1 MNRRIR
7 RAFVMSGVV
16 ASLLAGVVAIQLAAQ
31 MTAAA
36 APPPAPPV
44 SLDSLRNSLAAEQ
57 ARGAALQSQLGDL
70 LAVTDE
76 LKAALTSTEGEV
88 TVDGLTAKQLRERLK
103 AADAKLKTVNRL
115 LKEAQRRLVAVGA
128 APVRTPK
135 PASGGAGSGGG
146 GSTSST
152 PAPAPTAAPKTFSL
166 SLDLASGGV
175 RASWTTCSAS
185 SFDSYALVRS
195 TDSEIHYPPE
205 DGDTLVAR
213 IANHA
218 TTSTTDA
225 APSGSSWFQLYCL
238 TSSGGETKTAART
251 TTVKI
256 NVP

>member
-16 ASLLAGVVAIQLAAQ
+16 ASLLAGVVASQLAAQ

-44 SLDSLRNSLAAEQ
+44 SLDSLRSSLAAEQ
-57 ARGAALQSQLGDL
+57 ARGAALQGELDDL
-70 LAVTDE
+70 LAVTDG

-88 TVDGLTAKQLRERLK
+88 TVDGLTAKQLRTRLK

-135 PASGGAGSGGG
+135 PASGGGAGG
-146 GSTSST
+146 GSANAT
-152 PAPAPTAAPKTFSL
+152 PIPAPTAASTTFAL

-175 RASWTTCSAS
+175 RATWTTCSAGG
-185 SFDSYALVRS
+185 FDSYALVRS
-195 TDSEIHYPPE
+195 TDSEIHFPPE

-213 IANHA
+213 IANRA
-218 TTSTTDA
+218 TTSKTDA
-225 APSGSSWFQLYCL
+225 APSGSSWYQLYCL
-238 TSSGGETKTAART
+238 TKSGGETKTAART

-256 NVP
+256 SVP

>member
-44 SLDSLRNSLAAEQ
+44 SLDSLRSSLAAEQ
-57 ARGAALQSQLGDL
+57 ARGAALQSQLDDL
-70 LAVTDE
+70 LTVTDG

-88 TVDGLTAKQLRERLK
+88 TVDGLTAKQLRTRLK

-135 PASGGAGSGGG
+135 PASGGGAGG
-146 GSTSST
+146 GSANAT
-152 PAPAPTAAPKTFSL
+152 PIPAPTAASTTFAL

-175 RASWTTCSAS
+175 RATWTTCSAGG
-185 SFDSYALVRS
+185 FDSYALVRS
-195 TDSEIHYPPE
+195 TDSEIHFPPE

-213 IANHA
+213 IANRA
-218 TTSTTDA
+218 TTSKTDA
-225 APSGSSWFQLYCL
+225 APSGSSWYQLYCL
-238 TSSGGETKTAART
+238 TKSGGETKTAART

-256 NVP
+256 SVP

>member
-1 MNRRIR
+1 VNRRIR

-44 SLDSLRNSLAAEQ
+44 SLDSLRSSLAAEQ
-57 ARGAALQSQLGDL
+57 ARGAALQGELDDL
-70 LAVTDE
+70 LAVTDG

-88 TVDGLTAKQLRERLK
+88 TVDGLTAKQLRTRLK

-135 PASGGAGSGGG
+135 PASGGGAGG
-146 GSTSST
+146 GSANAT
-152 PAPAPTAAPKTFSL
+152 PIPAPTAASTTFAL

-175 RASWTTCSAS
+175 RATWTTCSAGG
-185 SFDSYALVRS
+185 FDSYALVRS
-195 TDSEIHYPPE
+195 TDSEIHFPPE

-213 IANHA
+213 IANRA
-218 TTSTTDA
+218 TTSKTDA
-225 APSGSSWFQLYCL
+225 APSGSSWYQLYCL
-238 TSSGGETKTAART
+238 TKSGGETKTAART

-256 NVP
+256 SVP

>member
-44 SLDSLRNSLAAEQ
+44 SLDSLRSSLAAEQ
-57 ARGAALQSQLGDL
+57 ARGAALQGELDDL
-70 LAVTDE
+70 LAVTDG

-88 TVDGLTAKQLRERLK
+88 TVDGLTAKQLRTRLK

-135 PASGGAGSGGG
+135 PASGGGAGG
-146 GSTSST
+146 GSANAT
-152 PAPAPTAAPKTFSL
+152 PIPAPTAASTTFAL

-175 RASWTTCSAS
+175 RATWTTCSAGG
-185 SFDSYALVRS
+185 FDSYALVRS
-195 TDSEIHYPPE
+195 TDSEIHFPPE

-213 IANHA
+213 IANRA
-218 TTSTTDA
+218 TTSKTDA
-225 APSGSSWFQLYCL
+225 APSGSSWYQLYCL
-238 TSSGGETKTAART
+238 TKSGGETKTAART

-256 NVP
+256 SVP

>member
-1 MNRRIR
+1 VNRRAR
-7 RAFVMSGVV
+7 RAIVTCGVV
-16 ASLLAGVVAIQLAAQ
+16 ASLVAGAVSIQLAAE

-57 ARGAALQSQLGDL
+57 ARGAALQGQLDDL

-88 TVDGLTAKQLRERLK
+88 TVDGLTAKQLRARLK

-128 APVRTPK
+128 PPVKTPK
-135 PASGGAGSGGG
+135 PASGGGAGGAG

-152 PAPAPTAAPKTFSL
+152 PAPAPAAASTTFAL
-166 SLDLASGGV
+166 SLDLVSGGV
-175 RASWTTCSAS
+175 RATWTTCSAS
-185 SFDSYALVRS
+185 GFDSYALVRS

-213 IANHA
+213 IANRA
-218 TTSTTDA
+218 TTSKTDA
-225 APSGSSWFQLYCL
+225 APSGSSWYQLYCL
-238 TSSGGETKTAART
+238 TKSGTETRIAART
-251 TTVKI
+251 TTGKI